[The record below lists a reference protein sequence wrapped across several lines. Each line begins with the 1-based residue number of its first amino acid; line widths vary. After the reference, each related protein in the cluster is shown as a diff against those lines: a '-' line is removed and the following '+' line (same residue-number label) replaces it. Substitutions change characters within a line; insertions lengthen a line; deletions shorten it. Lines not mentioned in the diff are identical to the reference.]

1 MLDWLKSWLN
11 SILDWFVEWAEW
23 IPKKLYSSSMSGVAD
38 FIHAIPVPDFMHQA
52 SGAFAGIPQTVMYF
66 ASAFELAFGVQV
78 VLAALSLRFALR
90 RIPFIG

>member
-23 IPKKLYSSSMSGVAD
+23 IPQKLYSSAMSGVAD
-38 FIHAIPVPDFMHQA
+38 FIYAIPVPDFMQQA
-52 SGAFAGIPQTVMYF
+52 SGALSGIPSTVMYF

-78 VLAALSLRFALR
+78 VFAALSLRFALR

>member
-23 IPKKLYSSSMSGVAD
+23 IPKKLYSSAMSGIAD
-38 FIHAIPVPDFMHQA
+38 FIHALPVPDFMNEA
-52 SGAFAGIPQTVMYF
+52 AGAFAGIPQTVMYF

-78 VLAALSLRFALR
+78 VLSALSLRFALR